1 MRAVIAC
8 LVLPALAACGGPG
21 AGASEGGP
29 IAGPDCFP
37 APAIASFDAVDSDT
51 IRVRAG
57 ADESYD
63 VDLSGPDCGNISW
76 TYRAAFTGMSSW
88 ICVGETVGRE
98 TLTFHDPSTN
108 RRVQCWVEAVR
119 RVEAGPRS

>member
-8 LVLPALAACGGPG
+8 LVLPAFSACSGSG
-21 AGASEGGP
+21 AGLSEGVP
-29 IAGPDCFP
+29 ITGPDCFP
-37 APAIASFDAVDSDT
+37 APVIASYDAVDSDT
-51 IRVRAG
+51 IRIKVG
-57 ADESYD
+57 PDESYD

-108 RRVQCWVEAVR
+108 RPVQCRVEAVR
-119 RVEAGPRS
+119 RVEARPQS